1 MFFAITRMKA
11 RFESPQGQLT
21 VEDLWDIPLTS
32 SKNKAN
38 LDDIARGLS
47 RHVRESET
55 ESFVT
60 KPPKTNEAAILKLEA
75 IKHIISV
82 RLAEQEAAALIRANK
97 EKKYQIMEIIAQKEN
112 EHLASQ
118 SIDDLRKMVES
129 L

>member
-1 MFFAITRMKA
+1 MFEAITRMKA
-11 RFESPQGQLT
+11 RFDSPQGQLT

-38 LDDIARGLS
+38 LDDIARALS
-47 RHVRESET
+47 RQVRESET

-60 KPPKTNEAAILKLEA
+60 KPPKANKAAILKLEA
-75 IKHIISV
+75 IKHIINV

-97 EKKYQIMEIIAQKEN
+97 EKKHQIMEIIARKET

-118 SIDDLRKMVES
+118 SIDDLHKMVES